1 MSSYYN
7 AASRRVRDLVPVIA
21 VVISFMGLFA
31 AATLSLGYVL
41 DLPVPCGGSNGC
53 ASVAAH
59 SSSKLLGVP
68 IAFFGVATYLDHLV
82 ADSDCA
88 NHLGAAFADG
98 DYGNRGHNERGIARV
113 CAVGDSG
120 HLPMVRGFG
129 HCHGSFVCA
138 LTLYLSQRKKSA
150 RNPHWH
156 GVVAEHGNCLCLT
169 GPQFGV
175 SGVLADPVLGL
186 FDHAPTNRSS
196 GLHRVFLVNQAI
208 RR

>member
-1 MSSYYN
+1 MSSCYN
-7 AASRRVRDLVPVIA
+7 AAPRRVRDLVPVIA

-59 SSSKLLGVP
+59 SSSQLRGVP
-68 IAFFGVATYLDHLV
+68 IAFFGVATYLAIIWLLTRI
-82 ADSDCA
+82 AQTSWA
-88 NHLGAAFADG
+88 PLLLNG

-113 CAVGDSG
+113 CAVGDSD

-129 HCHGSFVCA
+129 NRHGGFVRA
-138 LTLYLSQRKKSA
+138 LTLRSSHRRKSV

-156 GVVAEHGNCLCLT
+156 GVVAEHGNCLRL
-169 GPQFGV
+169 
-175 SGVLADPVLGL
+175 
-186 FDHAPTNRSS
+186 RK
-196 GLHRVFLVNQAI
+196 
-208 RR
+208 